1 MQRLTGPG
9 SDFSTVAKAD
19 NRPISNQ
26 KLRILSNALCLVH
39 KLPIPIPIP
48 IPIPFTGHAKF
59 AAVSISAG

>member
-1 MQRLTGPG
+1 MQGLTGPG

-39 KLPIPIPIP
+39 KLPIP
-48 IPIPFTGHAKF
+48 FTGHAKF